1 MYKRQKLIPLTSS
14 DPSNQ
19 EIQSLVEAWLEGKA
33 DILNGLE
40 SQFLSSIARASLF
53 NRVVEQRKKDK
64 LLGQRQ
70 VIDASITSINIVQ
83 KSDRRIA
90 ADVELNYQDKM
101 ISSSGEILSE
111 TVIPSLKVKYI
122 IGKNKKNWLIVDY
135 ISGN

>member
-1 MYKRQKLIPLTSS
+1 
-14 DPSNQ
+14 
-19 EIQSLVEAWLEGKA
+19 LEGKA

-40 SQFLSSIARASLF
+40 SQILSSVARTSLF
-53 NRVVEQRKKDK
+53 NRVIEQRKKDK

-70 VIDASITSINIVQ
+70 IIHANINSINIVER
-83 KSDRRIA
+83 SDKRIA
-90 ADVELNYQDKM
+90 ADVELNYQDKR

-122 IGKNKKNWLIVDY
+122 IGKNKKNWLLVDY

>member
-1 MYKRQKLIPLTSS
+1 M
-14 DPSNQ
+14 
-19 EIQSLVEAWLEGKA
+19 EGKA

-40 SQFLSSIARASLF
+40 SQLITSVSRASLF

-70 VIDASITSINIVQ
+70 VIDTSITSINIVQ

-90 ADVELNYQDKM
+90 ADVELNYQDKR

-122 IGKNKKNWLIVDY
+122 IGKNKKNWLLVDY